1 MLNYFPWNNH
11 FLGYVEL
18 FPLKEPHFWKICFF
32 LLKCWICWIILPL
45 VVPLAFHRPKI
56 IQHIQHIQHF
66 SRKKHIFWN
75 IRSNMIQHIQHFS
88 RKKHISSLS
97 LSETQKVPRIAE
109 IEHFFKKS
117 SPFCRNSAILSA
129 HFENAPFPF
138 AQIWVNRK
146 KAFFTIKL
154 G

>member
-1 MLNYFPWNNH
+1 
-11 FLGYVEL
+11 
-18 FPLKEPHFWKICFF
+18 
-32 LLKCWICWIILPL
+32 
-45 VVPLAFHRPKI
+45 
-56 IQHIQHIQHF
+56 
-66 SRKKHIFWN
+66 
-75 IRSNMIQHIQHFS
+75 MIQHIQHFS
-88 RKKHISSLS
+88 RKKHISSLL

-129 HFENAPFPF
+129 HFETAPFPF
-138 AQIWVNRK
+138 AQIWANRK